1 VLKDKIKPKI
11 DHSKRI
17 LNKPGELALTDD
29 PKWREEETKRVKEGL
44 QTGLTIVK
52 LSTAQIIRALGQNE
66 KLDRSELES
75 AMVSLVEQL
84 DEMATLANLHSALQ
98 SDNSVKDTVTQ
109 LCTDLDGMFNEV
121 ADIFKKK
128 ILNTEPKKELCE
140 AAQKVG
146 ETSDWLLYRL
156 RPDLADS
163 QRAMRV
169 NELAGEVALQQLLLV
184 RPPRR

>member
-1 VLKDKIKPKI
+1 
-11 DHSKRI
+11 
-17 LNKPGELALTDD
+17 
-29 PKWREEETKRVKEGL
+29 
-44 QTGLTIVK
+44 
-52 LSTAQIIRALGQNE
+52 
-66 KLDRSELES
+66 
-75 AMVSLVEQL
+75 MY
-84 DEMATLANLHSALQ
+84 SALQ

-128 ILNTEPKKELCE
+128 ILNTEVHNLYRMEEHLYSNTPQPKKELCE

-163 QRAMRV
+163 QRAMR
-169 NELAGEVALQQLLLV
+169 
-184 RPPRR
+184 